1 MLVDTGTVEGICGWV
16 RIVFTVGVSLVR
28 TGETINE
35 GAIEV
40 VAAEIGLE
48 GMVVDTT
55 MVSVKV

>member
-48 GMVVDTT
+48 VMVVDTT
-55 MVSVKV
+55 MV

>member
-1 MLVDTGTVEGICGWV
+1 M
-16 RIVFTVGVSLVR
+16 GVSLVR
-28 TGETINE
+28 TGEIINE